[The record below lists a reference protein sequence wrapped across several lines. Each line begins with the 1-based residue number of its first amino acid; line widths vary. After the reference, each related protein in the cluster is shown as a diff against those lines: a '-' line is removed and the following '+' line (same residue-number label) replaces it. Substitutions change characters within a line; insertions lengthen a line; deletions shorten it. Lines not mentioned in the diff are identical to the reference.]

1 MRIMLS
7 SVGNRDPFALD
18 KDTGEKSFGPLITVA
33 QEIKPDILIMFPTQQ
48 QLNEKLSFTEDRCG
62 EIEGELKK
70 IFPNLT
76 VRRVALNL
84 PDPTDHHE
92 ILSQLN
98 SRIKEIKEIY
108 KQSQVEYYINV
119 SSATPQIQASFLI
132 LVSTQRLNAVV
143 YQARDPRYVEA
154 GQERVREIDIQFIE
168 EENQINRAR
177 IFYEK
182 NYFSSAADE
191 MAKLSIATRK
201 VGREK
206 MAEIYSDL
214 LTAYHFVD
222 LYQHKRALE
231 HIDRH
236 RLIPTLQRLRK
247 SALLGILKK
256 QQDSLMRIIALG
268 DREGYENLCDLY
280 HNICRRSAMGQYID
294 CLSRFKRIYE
304 GCYYYIA
311 REELNISHPNRKL
324 EKQRNIDWVTK
335 ILNRREGNMRI
346 YDIANI
352 YEKKMGKR
360 RFGERLEQ
368 KLNSLSRQRN
378 HTINNHGMESVS
390 SEDARKVVRLL
401 KELLKQ
407 VFPGKD
413 IDGHPFSAKTLTEV
427 GDIIF
432 QDI

>member
-1 MRIMLS
+1 MKIMLS

-48 QLNEKLSFTEDRCG
+48 QLNEKLSFTEDRCD
-62 EIEGELKK
+62 EIEKELKK

-76 VRRVALNL
+76 VRKIALNL

-98 SRIKEIKEIY
+98 SRIREIKEFY

-132 LVSTQRLNAVV
+132 LVSSQRLNAVI

-154 GQERVREIDIQFIE
+154 GQERVREIDIQFLE

-177 IFYEK
+177 IFYNK

-191 MAKLSIATRK
+191 MAKLSVATRK
-201 VGREK
+201 VEREK

-222 LYQHKRALE
+222 LYQHERALKY
-231 HIDRH
+231 IDK
-236 RLIPTLQRLRK
+236 LIPTLQRLRK
-247 SALLGILKK
+247 NTLLEILKK
-256 QQDSLMRIIALG
+256 QQHSLMQIIALG

-280 HNICRRSAMGQYID
+280 HNACRRFAMEQYID

-304 GCYYYIA
+304 GSYYYIA
-311 REELNISHPNRKL
+311 REELNISHPNKKL
-324 EKQRNIDWVTK
+324 EKQKNIEWVTR
-335 ILNRREGNMRI
+335 ILNRYEGNMRI
-346 YDIANI
+346 YDIADI
-352 YEKKMGKR
+352 YEKKKGKR
-360 RFGERLEQ
+360 RFSKRLEE
-368 KLNSLSRQRN
+368 KLNSLSTQRN
-378 HTINNHGMESVS
+378 YTINNHGMKSVS
-390 SEDARKVVRLL
+390 SEDARTAIRLL
-401 KELLKQ
+401 KELLEQ

-413 IDGHPFSAKTLTEV
+413 VDAHPFSTKTFAKV